1 MYDRCVAG
9 DILRTVMSS
18 IMRRRRGLIVAIGY
32 LLSGGLGFDNHNPQT
47 GDLCRKHSFPRQ
59 RVSSI
64 PWRNCKKIAGVP
76 ILSGQIEISNPR
88 RHSTQSMGCRLF
100 TVDWVSKSHAKVA
113 DALQKQ
119 GHAISA
125 SSVKD
130 CC

>member
-47 GDLCRKHSFPRQ
+47 GDLRRKHSFPRQ

-64 PWRNCKKIAGVP
+64 APYRYCGRRVEDGPPSMRLRRSRFAEERIIGILREQEEAAGTAEV
-76 ILSGQIEISNPR
+76 
-88 RHSTQSMGCRLF
+88 CRKL
-100 TVDWVSKSHAKVA
+100 
-113 DALQKQ
+113 
-119 GHAISA
+119 A
-125 SSVKD
+125 SRP
-130 CC
+130 

>member
-9 DILRTVMSS
+9 DRLRTVMSS

-64 PWRNCKKIAGVP
+64 LNILAMLHFERRSAFDSVP
-76 ILSGQIEISNPR
+76 FLRKR
-88 RHSTQSMGCRLF
+88 RLTE
-100 TVDWVSKSHAKVA
+100 DWPLVR
-113 DALQKQ
+113 
-119 GHAISA
+119 SA
-125 SSVKD
+125 VGAEYGASIRS
-130 CC
+130 